1 MPDFGSTSLIMGDT
15 GTGGVGG
22 ESMLAF
28 NMETA
33 LLRNTQKCNE
43 LEDDQESCLHVLTWT
58 ALRFSEHTGS
68 GGSSN
73 RFLRAFDEEYEDE
86 DGVKGGDLKKGFLLG
101 RDISRV
107 VKFDRRPHLD
117 KLIEELTEVCA
128 VRYEKPPSDDHIQ
141 GLERA
146 RAGNVDPSIMRLLPA
161 FDYQK
166 RLDDL
171 VTPSWLVDTFR
182 RYLDEDPWPPSDE
195 ARGQLISTGSN
206 KKRARER
213 GKLEQRI
220 PCMKSQAF
228 RRVANTLR

>member
-1 MPDFGSTSLIMGDT
+1 
-15 GTGGVGG
+15 
-22 ESMLAF
+22 
-28 NMETA
+28 
-33 LLRNTQKCNE
+33 
-43 LEDDQESCLHVLTWT
+43 
-58 ALRFSEHTGS
+58 
-68 GGSSN
+68 
-73 RFLRAFDEEYEDE
+73 
-86 DGVKGGDLKKGFLLG
+86 
-101 RDISRV
+101 
-107 VKFDRRPHLD
+107 
-117 KLIEELTEVCA
+117 VCA

-182 RYLDEDPWPPSDE
+182 RYLGEDPWPPSDE

-220 PCMKSQAF
+220 PCMKSQ
-228 RRVANTLR
+228 RLSDGSRIP